1 MLEYKLIKPT
11 TKSLILN
18 ILSGIVVNT
27 IVIFMA
33 SKIFKNIYI
42 ESLLSLLLV
51 SIFLYV
57 FNKCIKPLLSIIML
71 PLNIITLGLSYPII
85 NIIILKLISILMGN
99 LFVVE
104 GWFSIFFVSIFI
116 SIMTFIVDRLIGKEI
131 RRV

>member
-11 TKSLILN
+11 TKNLILN
-18 ILSGIVVNT
+18 IISGVVVNM
-27 IVIFMA
+27 IVLFMA

-42 ESLLSLLLV
+42 ESLVSLLIV

-71 PLNIITLGLSYPII
+71 PLNIITLGLTYPII
-85 NIIILKLISILMGN
+85 NIIILKLISTIMGS
-99 LFVVE
+99 LFVVK

-116 SIMTFIVDRLIGKEI
+116 SIMSFIVDRLIGKEI

>member
-18 ILSGIVVNT
+18 ILSGIVVNM

-71 PLNIITLGLSYPII
+71 PLNIITLGFSYPII

>member
-18 ILSGIVVNT
+18 ILSGIVVNM

>member
-18 ILSGIVVNT
+18 ILSGIVVNM

-42 ESLLSLLLV
+42 ESLLSLLIV

-85 NIIILKLISILMGN
+85 NVIILKLISTLMGS

>member
-18 ILSGIVVNT
+18 ILSGIVVNM

-116 SIMTFIVDRLIGKEI
+116 SIMTFIIDRLIGKEI